1 MLGLNAQILPLDC
14 LWNLWNRE
22 LFPTIPAANIRRR
35 FIQNLLFSLGIHTW
49 IHSFA
54 KFSFFS
60 ALSAPW
66 TVSLFLSFYIPFCLF
81 SLSHPIKS
89 PGSLLSP
96 LQPLFALVLISG
108 LGSKAS
114 PVSDASPHLSPLHV
128 SSKQLSALP
137 SSLGKRFP
145 CLPQLVLSQI
155 PPFKQSSPL
164 KLYFAAMPSELLC
177 DSAAA
182 ESCHVNCV

>member
-1 MLGLNAQILPLDC
+1 MLRFFLWIVSGISGIESCSQPSLQPTFEGDLYRIFYFHLAFTLESILL
-14 LWNLWNRE
+14 
-22 LFPTIPAANIRRR
+22 
-35 FIQNLLFSLGIHTW
+35 Q
-49 IHSFA
+49 SFL
-54 KFSFFS
+54 FFS